1 MRFTLKGPEGLNV
14 IRVSIRRKIMGIAV
28 ALIFLMAVTAT
39 LSMVTVM
46 QVSDRLEEL
55 TQSYVP
61 AYGHL
66 ARANIRSVERA
77 LALRRMIIE
86 KIRSPSHG
94 QFVALRSAFDAKGAE
109 FEREVK
115 AAQAMIHAV
124 IGKRGTSGDA
134 TALVRLE
141 SRLDGAINDSRRHL
155 NDEIERLLRLLDA
168 GDAKAVDDGFERV
181 DALRDELNQKL
192 DAIRSDMLALLRT
205 EAELTKRK
213 QHQVLLIA
221 AVLTALATLLGLV
234 FSILVSAGV
243 TRPVRR

>member
-1 MRFTLKGPEGLNV
+1 
-14 IRVSIRRKIMGIAV
+14 
-28 ALIFLMAVTAT
+28 MAVTAT

-86 KIRSPSHG
+86 KIRSPSGHG
-94 QFVALRSAFDAKGAE
+94 QFAALRSAFDAKGAE
-109 FEREVK
+109 FEREVQ

-134 TALVRLE
+134 TALVRLD
-141 SRLDGAINDSRRHL
+141 SRLDVCA
-155 NDEIERLLRLLDA
+155 
-168 GDAKAVDDGFERV
+168 
-181 DALRDELNQKL
+181 
-192 DAIRSDMLALLRT
+192 
-205 EAELTKRK
+205 LTK
-213 QHQVLLIA
+213 
-221 AVLTALATLLGLV
+221 TLAKRSRNPRAPG
-234 FSILVSAGV
+234 
-243 TRPVRR
+243 RR